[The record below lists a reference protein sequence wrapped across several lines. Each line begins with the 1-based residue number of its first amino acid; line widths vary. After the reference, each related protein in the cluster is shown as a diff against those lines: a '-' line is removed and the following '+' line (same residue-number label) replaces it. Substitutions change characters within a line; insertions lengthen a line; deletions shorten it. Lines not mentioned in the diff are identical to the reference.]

1 MSYKD
6 TLLSPLK
13 IGTRTCANRFFA
25 APMECCDADSGGN
38 PTLLTS
44 ARYARLFS
52 GGYGMV
58 CLEAISVTSQSL
70 ARKQQ
75 LLITPS
81 NEKPLSAFVKDLRAV
96 NPDPLFIFQL
106 THSGELSDP
115 SFSRSVTPRPLP
127 GFGGELLTDEEM
139 DKIVDQFV
147 LAAKIA
153 HAVGAD
159 GVDIKLASG
168 YLGTQLLRPYNNRDW
183 KYGGAWE
190 GRSRFAFEVFE
201 RVHKEIHDDRFL
213 VGSKIAV
220 WEGFPGGFGSP
231 SVDSVVYDQAE
242 PTALIRGLEERG
254 ATFFH
259 ESAGSPAATLDLV
272 TTGKHAPYF
281 AYLHSCFARD
291 IKKIAKPETVVIGSN
306 YAVYR
311 NGKNG
316 LLVESPEEASLFAFG
331 ARNVEQGVN
340 DMIALGRQSLAD
352 PLLPAKYRDGQED
365 EVDFCTLC
373 DNCTE
378 LLIRQANIGCAT
390 YNPYYREVLKRTR
403 EQQGGALKIR
413 H

>member
-6 TLLSPLK
+6 TLFSPLK
-13 IGTRTCANRFFA
+13 IGSRTCSNRFFA
-25 APMECCDADSGGN
+25 APIECCDADPDGN
-38 PTLLTS
+38 PTELTR
-44 ARYARLFS
+44 ARYERLFH

-58 CLEAISVTSQSL
+58 CLEAISVTSESL
-70 ARKQQ
+70 ARQHQ

-81 NEKPLSAFVKDLRAV
+81 NEKPLGSLVRHLREV
-96 NPDPLFIFQL
+96 NPEPLFIFQL
-106 THSGELSDP
+106 THSGELSDRT
-115 SFSRSVTPRPLP
+115 FSRTVTPRPLP

-139 DKIVDQFV
+139 DKIVDQFI

-183 KYGGAWE
+183 KYGGSWE

-201 RVHKEIHDDRFL
+201 RIQKEIHDDRFI
-213 VGSKIAV
+213 VGSKV
-220 WEGFPGGFGSP
+220 SMWEGFAGGFGSLG
-231 SVDSVVYDQAE
+231 VDSAVYDLTE
-242 PTALIRGLEERG
+242 PTELLKGLEARG

-272 TTGKHAPYF
+272 TTSKGAPYF
-281 AYLHSCFARD
+281 AYLHSNFARD
-291 IKKIAKPETVVIGSN
+291 IKRIVKPETVVIGSN

-316 LLVESPEEASLFAFG
+316 LLDEPEHASVFAVG
-331 ARNVEQGVN
+331 ARHVEQGVN

-352 PLLPAKYRDGQED
+352 PLLPAKYRDGREG
-365 EVDFCTLC
+365 EIDFCALC
-373 DNCTE
+373 DNCSE
-378 LLIRQANIGCAT
+378 LLIRQANVGCT
-390 YNPYYREVLKRTR
+390 TFNPHYRAVLKETR
-403 EQQGGALKIR
+403 EQHGGALKIR